1 MMTEQEFLLKQEE
14 LLDQIKQMYT
24 VLFRLYSNDVVEP
37 HFIQRHLTSNSYIL
51 PGESTP
57 HRVLHAAQAAQEA
70 GVREAAF
77 LSVPSDY
84 YDRPLLARAYAMHL
98 AHLPLYAMH
107 LAHLPLLRDLTS
119 LFHRMFDSNLL
130 KAPSTDHLCKSLIFE
145 NTRSPEG
152 EPRYFMVIV
161 QVCTPHEDSTH
172 TVLDQGS
179 TRTSRGVA
187 RCTLQYTTK
196 LDTEVLGRFIQAQRT
211 PRLPNKNYNMRL
223 AQPDDS
229 LRLTG
234 YENNAVCPFGC
245 NARMDVI
252 VARPIAELKVCAC
265 R

>member
-1 MMTEQEFLLKQEE
+1 MTEQEFLVKQEE
-14 LLDQIKQMYT
+14 LLDQIKQLYT

-37 HFIQRHLTSNSYIL
+37 HYIQRHLTSKSFIL
-51 PGESTP
+51 PGGSTP

-84 YDRPLLARAYAMHL
+84 YDRPLLARAYAMHFKRIRHFCGISERCFN
-98 AHLPLYAMH
+98 ACV
-107 LAHLPLLRDLTS
+107 
-119 LFHRMFDSNLL
+119 FDSNLL
-130 KAPSTDHLCKSLIFE
+130 KAPSTDHLCKSLVFE

-161 QVCTPHEDSTH
+161 QVCMPHGDSTH

-179 TRTSRGVA
+179 TRTSRGAA

-245 NARMDVI
+245 NARVDVI
-252 VARPIAELKVCAC
+252 VARPIAELKVCVC
-265 R
+265 C